1 MPMTVSIVMRTSEW
15 LIQTLFCLRMGVRL
29 CRQLAYSIL
38 SRHIKNFQGDFISWS
53 TLFCTYYLF
62 GLYPT
67 LLVFVQKATRQTYD
81 SRKLYRYMYYKP
93 LYSLLLHQ
101 YILYSADVHCPIH
114 DEPQSRLVSERSF
127 RVSQLC
133 GPSGLFNTTLRRS
146 NMKGP
151 TFYELV
157 IVRFAW
163 GRRCRIRS

>member
-1 MPMTVSIVMRTSEW
+1 MTVFIVMRTSEW

-81 SRKLYRYMYYKP
+81 LRKLYA
-93 LYSLLLHQ
+93 LDLLQ
-101 YILYSADVHCPIH
+101 TVIQPIIASIH
-114 DEPQSRLVSERSF
+114 FVQCRRTQSYPRSTSE
-127 RVSQLC
+127 
-133 GPSGLFNTTLRRS
+133 
-146 NMKGP
+146 
-151 TFYELV
+151 
-157 IVRFAW
+157 
-163 GRRCRIRS
+163 